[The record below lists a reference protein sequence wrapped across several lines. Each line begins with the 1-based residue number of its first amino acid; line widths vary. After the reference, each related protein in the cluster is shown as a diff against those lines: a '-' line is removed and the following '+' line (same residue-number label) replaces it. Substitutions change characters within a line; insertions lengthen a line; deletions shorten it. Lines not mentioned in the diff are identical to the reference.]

1 LAELGRGT
9 AEKHTQ
15 SVAIAV
21 SNRDFKVFSLRTVGV
36 AMDLAAL
43 KYVKFWEMFLTA
55 LHKRPLKGTKDR
67 SLALRRRRKATD

>member
-1 LAELGRGT
+1 MLAELGTET

-21 SNRDFKVFSLRTVGV
+21 SNRDFNVFSLRTVGV

-43 KYVKFWEMFLTA
+43 KYVQFWEMFLTA
-55 LHKRPLKGTKDR
+55 LHKRPL
-67 SLALRRRRKATD
+67 

>member
-1 LAELGRGT
+1 LAEVGRET

-21 SNRDFKVFSLRTVGV
+21 SNRDFNVFSLRTVGV

-43 KYVKFWEMFLTA
+43 KYVQFWEMFLRA
-55 LHKRPLKGTKDR
+55 LHK
-67 SLALRRRRKATD
+67 

>member
-1 LAELGRGT
+1 MET

-21 SNRDFKVFSLRTVGV
+21 SNRDFNVFSLRTVGV

-43 KYVKFWEMFLTA
+43 KYVQFWEMFLTA
-55 LHKRPLKGTKDR
+55 LHKRPL
-67 SLALRRRRKATD
+67 

>member
-1 LAELGRGT
+1 MAELGRET

-21 SNRDFKVFSLRTVGV
+21 SNRDFNVFSLRTVGV

-43 KYVKFWEMFLTA
+43 KYVQFWEMFLTA
-55 LHKRPLKGTKDR
+55 LHKGHCRERMIVVLAIRRP
-67 SLALRRRRKATD
+67 RRAID